1 MKRIFSVQ
9 LFGLGLMFAT
19 LALFLFG
26 AGDASNDAWLLGA
39 WSGKGSLE
47 NITEPA
53 TLRIRD
59 DGGQLTWTLSI
70 EGRGL
75 KAEAEGAV
83 ATSDAS
89 SAELVGKYVSHSLA
103 DYTGSGVR
111 ISLKGSPKALS
122 ASGIGER
129 GNRPFMLDL
138 TKS

>member
-1 MKRIFSVQ
+1 VKRIFSVQ

-39 WSGKGSLE
+39 WSGKGALE

-70 EGRGL
+70 EGRAL

-122 ASGIGER
+122 ASGIGEQ
-129 GNRPFMLDL
+129 GNRPFTLDL

>member
-19 LALFLFG
+19 LVLFLFG
-26 AGDASNDAWLLGA
+26 AGDASNHEWLLGA
-39 WSGKGSLE
+39 WSGKGAVG

-59 DGGQLTWTLSI
+59 DAGQLTWTLSI
-70 EGRGL
+70 DGRAL

-89 SAELVGKYVSHSLA
+89 SAELVGKYVSHSVS
-103 DYTGSGVR
+103 DYIGSGVT
-111 ISLKGSPKALS
+111 ISLKNLPNALS
-122 ASGIGER
+122 ASGTSKR
-129 GNRPFMLDL
+129 GNRPFTLDL
-138 TKS
+138 TKG

>member
-19 LALFLFG
+19 LVLFLFG
-26 AGDASNDAWLLGA
+26 AGDASDHEWLLGA
-39 WSGKGSLE
+39 WSGREAVG

-53 TLRIRD
+53 TLKISD
-59 DGGQLTWTLSI
+59 DAGQLKWTLSI
-70 EGRGL
+70 DGRAL

-89 SAELVGKYVSHSLA
+89 SAELVGKYVSHSVA
-103 DYTGSGVR
+103 DYTGSEVR

-129 GNRPFMLDL
+129 GNRPFTLDL